1 MQKTAKQLE
10 KVHGVFNSLS
20 ITQESSDEGSNEV
33 AEKETCV
40 AEVPEVKVAGYLNL
54 FADFF
59 HNFTDGLAIGASF
72 IAGEG
77 VGKITTLTILLHEI
91 PHEVGDYAILIQSGV
106 PPMKAILMQLVTAVG
121 ALTGEDFN
129 TQTLTPHISIPVAL
143 YFKIWYVRWPFLES
157 WRPTLI
163 YLTSQLKVMVKVD
176 PFVKQLLLFRKL
188 IKHRL

>member
-1 MQKTAKQLE
+1 M
-10 KVHGVFNSLS
+10 
-20 ITQESSDEGSNEV
+20 
-33 AEKETCV
+33 

-121 ALTGEDFN
+121 ALTGIF
-129 TQTLTPHISIPVAL
+129 LRKML
-143 YFKIWYVRWPFLES
+143 YFMVSES
-157 WRPTLI
+157 
-163 YLTSQLKVMVKVD
+163 
-176 PFVKQLLLFRKL
+176 
-188 IKHRL
+188 

>member
-1 MQKTAKQLE
+1 MRVGLLKLFRY
-10 KVHGVFNSLS
+10 FNSFLL
-20 ITQESSDEGSNEV
+20 IQESSDEGSNEV
-33 AEKETCV
+33 AKEDTCV

-121 ALTGEDFN
+121 ALTGIFFKKN
-129 TQTLTPHISIPVAL
+129 AL
-143 YFKIWYVRWPFLES
+143 FHGSRILR
-157 WRPTLI
+157 
-163 YLTSQLKVMVKVD
+163 
-176 PFVKQLLLFRKL
+176 
-188 IKHRL
+188 